1 MLTFFLRCS
10 FIVHVFV
17 TFRLRKQACSVS
29 PMLLLLLLCSLLPC
43 FVFCSVL
50 CCPFFALFLYSVIVF
65 VTFRLREQAFV
76 EAVGPILTMV
86 IGDDFTDDSLPN
98 KALTM
103 AKDICRKKRA
113 YHQKKQARLA
123 NSGKSRKTAQAKPKK
138 KKRRQ
143 NQTRRQTQKTQ
154 VRRRRRSLSLKN
166 FLILR
171 VRRRRRRRRWCR
183 ITVCCVASPSGRWRN
198 ATLKTTGRA
207 G

>member
-1 MLTFFLRCS
+1 M
-10 FIVHVFV
+10 
-17 TFRLRKQACSVS
+17 S

-143 NQTRRQTQKTQ
+143 NQKKKKRRQNQTRRQTQKTQ

-171 VRRRRRRRRWCR
+171 VRRRRRRRRRRRWCR

>member
-1 MLTFFLRCS
+1 MLLYFFCSVLTFFLRCS

-138 KKRRQ
+138 KKSAG
-143 NQTRRQTQKTQ
+143 KTKRAGK
-154 VRRRRRSLSLKN
+154 RRRRR
-166 FLILR
+166 F
-171 VRRRRRRRRWCR
+171 VVGGG
-183 ITVCCVASPSGRWRN
+183 VCP
-198 ATLKTTGRA
+198 
-207 G
+207 